1 MRVTS
6 QMIMDSTLR
15 NIEQNQ
21 ERIETLQGQIT
32 SGSRITKP
40 SDDPIGAARAL
51 NLEDS
56 IAQSQQYQR
65 NIDQAK
71 SWLNTT
77 DSTLDAVTQTVQRVR
92 ELAVQA
98 ANDTLSS
105 TERTA
110 IQSEITQLQQHVLD
124 LSHSKYGSYYVFSGT
139 ASSAP
144 GYTSAAPSPA
154 GYQGNSAQVTREIA
168 PGTTIGVNADATA
181 TFDPLFTAMQTLQT
195 GLTAGST
202 GTIQTSISQLDSAL
216 DAVSI
221 SRSQIGAKVNR
232 LDFLAARH
240 SSVEVNLTGLLSQ
253 TKDVDMAQALT
264 SFSMAQNVYQASLK
278 AGAQALQPS
287 LLDYLR

>member
-6 QMIMDSTLR
+6 RMIMDSTLR

-77 DSTLDAVTQTVQRVR
+77 DSTLDAVTQTIQRVR

-105 TERTA
+105 
-110 IQSEITQLQQHVLD
+110 
-124 LSHSKYGSYYVFSGT
+124 
-139 ASSAP
+139 
-144 GYTSAAPSPA
+144 
-154 GYQGNSAQVTREIA
+154 
-168 PGTTIGVNADATA
+168 
-181 TFDPLFTAMQTLQT
+181 
-195 GLTAGST
+195 
-202 GTIQTSISQLDSAL
+202 
-216 DAVSI
+216 
-221 SRSQIGAKVNR
+221 
-232 LDFLAARH
+232 
-240 SSVEVNLTGLLSQ
+240 
-253 TKDVDMAQALT
+253 
-264 SFSMAQNVYQASLK
+264 
-278 AGAQALQPS
+278 
-287 LLDYLR
+287 

>member
-15 NIEQNQ
+15 SIEQNQ
-21 ERIETLQGQIT
+21 ERIETLQSQLT
-32 SGSRITKP
+32 SGSRISKP

-56 IAQSQQYQR
+56 IAQSQQFQR

-71 SWLNTT
+71 SWLDTT
-77 DSTLDAVTQTVQRVR
+77 DSTLDAVTQSVQRLR

-98 ANDTLSS
+98 ANDTLSA

-110 IQSEITQLQQHVLD
+110 IQSEVTQLQQHVLD
-124 LSHSKYGSYYVFSGT
+124 LSHSKYGAYYLFSGT

-154 GYQGNSAQVTREIA
+154 GYQGNSAQVLREIA
-168 PGTTIGVNADATA
+168 PGTSMAVNADATA
-181 TFDPLFTAMQTLQT
+181 TFDPVFGAMQTLQA

-202 GTIQTSISQLDSAL
+202 STIKTSISQLDNAL

-232 LDFLAARH
+232 LDFLQTRQ

-253 TKDVDMAQALT
+253 TKDVDMAQAMT
-264 SFSMAQNVYQASLK
+264 SFSMAQTVYQASLK

-287 LLDYLR
+287 LLDYLK